1 MRITLAGV
9 VGVGKSTI
17 SKMLGKKHK
26 YLVMDEPVEE
36 NPYLDQYYAD
46 PKGMAFK
53 MQVYMI
59 MARSKQLKQAK
70 ITSNIIFDRS
80 ILEDPIFVDVLYE
93 LGYMNK
99 TDYKVY
105 KEFYVVVVLQSLYLD
120 ENIKP
125 ELVVY
130 LRVDPK
136 IAMERINKR
145 GRASEQNIG
154 SAYWTLLNQKY
165 EEWYERSKDKFNFL
179 VIDTNDKTPEEIV
192 TIISDK
198 LINCGA

>member
-17 SKMLGKKHK
+17 SKRLGEKHH
-26 YLVMDEPVEE
+26 YMVMDEPVEE
-36 NPYLDQYYAD
+36 NPYLDKYYVN
-46 PKGMAFK
+46 PKDMAFK
-53 MQVYMI
+53 MQVYMV

-105 KEFYVVVVLQSLYLD
+105 KEFYDVVVLQSLYLD
-120 ENIKP
+120 QNIKP

-130 LRVDPK
+130 LRVDPE
-136 IAMERINKR
+136 IAMERIIKR

-165 EEWYERSKDKFNFL
+165 EEWYELSKDKFNFL
-179 VIDTNDKTPEEIV
+179 VIDANHKKPEEIV
-192 TIISDK
+192 AIISEK
-198 LINCGA
+198 LIEKK

>member
-9 VGVGKSTI
+9 VGVGKSTV
-17 SKMLGKKHK
+17 SKMLGEK
-26 YLVMDEPVEE
+26 YQYMVMDEPVEE

-46 PKGMAFK
+46 PKNMAFK

-93 LGYMNK
+93 LGYMNN

-105 KEFYVVVVLQSLYLD
+105 KEFYDVVVLQSLYLD

-130 LRVDPK
+130 LRVDPE
-136 IAMERINKR
+136 IAMERIIKR
-145 GRASEQNIG
+145 GRTSEQNV
-154 SAYWTLLNQKY
+154 SAAYWTLLNRKY
-165 EEWYERSKDKFNFL
+165 EEWYERVRDKFNFL
-179 VIDTNDKTPEEIV
+179 VIGANNKTPEEIV
-192 TIISDK
+192 DIISEK
-198 LINCGA
+198 LTT

>member
-9 VGVGKSTI
+9 VGVGKSTV
-17 SKMLGKKHK
+17 SKMLGKKHQ
-26 YLVMDEPVEE
+26 YMVMDEPVEE

-46 PKGMAFK
+46 PKDMAFK

-93 LGYMNK
+93 LGYMNN

-105 KEFYVVVVLQSLYLD
+105 KEFYDVVVLQSLYLD

-130 LRVDPK
+130 LRVDPE
-136 IAMERINKR
+136 IAMERIIKR
-145 GRASEQNIG
+145 GRASEQNVN
-154 SAYWTLLNQKY
+154 SAYWTLLNRKY
-165 EEWYERSKDKFNFL
+165 EEWYERVKDKFNFL
-179 VIDTNDKTPEEIV
+179 VIDANNKTPEEIV
-192 TIISDK
+192 AIISEK
-198 LINCGA
+198 LTA

>member
-9 VGVGKSTI
+9 VGVGKSTV
-17 SKMLGKKHK
+17 SKLLGEKH
-26 YLVMDEPVEE
+26 YYMVMDEPVEE

-46 PKGMAFK
+46 PKDMAFK
-53 MQVYMI
+53 MQVYMV

-93 LGYMNK
+93 LGYMNT

-105 KEFYVVVVLQSLYLD
+105 KEFYDVVVLQSLYLD

-130 LRVDPK
+130 LRVDPE
-136 IAMERINKR
+136 IAMERITKR

-154 SAYWTLLNQKY
+154 NAYWTLLNRKY

-179 VIDTNDKTPEEIV
+179 VIDANHKTPEEIV
-192 TIISDK
+192 AIISEK
-198 LINCGA
+198 LIEKK

>member
-9 VGVGKSTI
+9 VGVGKSTV
-17 SKMLGKKHK
+17 SKLLGEKH
-26 YLVMDEPVEE
+26 YYMVMDEPVEE

-46 PKGMAFK
+46 PKDMAFK
-53 MQVYMI
+53 MQVYMV

-93 LGYMNK
+93 LGYMNT

-105 KEFYVVVVLQSLYLD
+105 KEFYDVVVLQSLYLD

-130 LRVDPK
+130 LRVDPE
-136 IAMERINKR
+136 IAMERITKR

-154 SAYWTLLNQKY
+154 NAY
-165 EEWYERSKDKFNFL
+165 
-179 VIDTNDKTPEEIV
+179 
-192 TIISDK
+192 
-198 LINCGA
+198 

>member
-9 VGVGKSTI
+9 VGVGKSTV
-17 SKMLGKKHK
+17 SKMLGEKHK

-99 TDYKVY
+99 IDYKVY

-130 LRVDPK
+130 LRVDPE
-136 IAMERINKR
+136 IAMERISKR
-145 GRASEQNIG
+145 GRASEQNVG
-154 SAYWTLLNQKY
+154 SAYWALLNRKY

-179 VIDTNDKTPEEIV
+179 VIDANHKTPEEIV
-192 TIISDK
+192 AIISEK
-198 LINCGA
+198 LID

>member
-9 VGVGKSTI
+9 VGVGKSTV
-17 SKMLGKKHK
+17 SKMLGEKHK

-130 LRVDPK
+130 LRVDPE
-136 IAMERINKR
+136 IAMERISKR
-145 GRASEQNIG
+145 GRASEQNVG

-179 VIDTNDKTPEEIV
+179 VIDANHKTPEEIV
-192 TIISDK
+192 AIISEK
-198 LINCGA
+198 LID

>member
-9 VGVGKSTI
+9 VGVGKSTV
-17 SKMLGKKHK
+17 SKLLGKKHH
-26 YLVMDEPVEE
+26 YMVMDEPVEE

-46 PKGMAFK
+46 PKDMAFK
-53 MQVYMI
+53 MQVYMV

-93 LGYMNK
+93 LGYMNT

-105 KEFYVVVVLQSLYLD
+105 KEFYDVVVLQSLYLD

-130 LRVDPK
+130 LRVDPE
-136 IAMERINKR
+136 IAMERITKR

-154 SAYWTLLNQKY
+154 SAYWTLLNRKY

-179 VIDTNDKTPEEIV
+179 VIDANHKTPEEIV
-192 TIISDK
+192 AIISEK
-198 LINCGA
+198 LIEKK

>member
-9 VGVGKSTI
+9 VGVGKSTV
-17 SKMLGKKHK
+17 SKMLGEKHQ
-26 YLVMDEPVEE
+26 YMVMDEPVKE

-46 PKGMAFK
+46 PKDMAFK

-93 LGYMNK
+93 LGYMNN

-105 KEFYVVVVLQSLYLD
+105 KEFYDVVVLQSLYLD

-130 LRVDPK
+130 LRVDHE
-136 IAMERINKR
+136 IAMERIIKR
-145 GRASEQNIG
+145 GRASEQNVG
-154 SAYWTLLNQKY
+154 NAYWILLNRKY
-165 EEWYERSKDKFNFL
+165 EEWYERVKDKFNFL
-179 VIDTNDKTPEEIV
+179 VIDANDKTPEEIV
-192 TIISDK
+192 AIISEK
-198 LINCGA
+198 LTD